1 MKRKRFEKYSTGLGV
16 FCLIAAVICLWLVFA
31 MYDIFGWSTDETKV
45 RVSIP
50 DGCSVREIA
59 EILENEDMVNSET
72 AFRMYVKLNGENLMF
87 RMGEH
92 ILEKGMSFGE
102 IVRKLTSKPDAE
114 FNTDVKITI
123 PEGFE
128 ARQIADRLA
137 DEGLVDRDEFLE
149 ELEEGEFDYWFI
161 DEIEREENRLE
172 GYLYPATYEI
182 SPKNTEHEII
192 CKMLDAFEA
201 NIVPVY
207 KSAETG
213 MTLDQIVT
221 FASVVEREAAN
232 DAERPIVAS
241 VFLNRIAKD
250 MTLSSCATVQYIIK
264 ERKDILSEKDTRI
277 KSDYNTY
284 MNKGLPIGPIASPG
298 LNSVKAALFPADTN
312 YLYFAARA
320 DGSENVFAETDE
332 EHMKNVKELQGK

>member
-1 MKRKRFEKYSTGLGV
+1 MKKKRFEKYSKTLGV
-16 FCLIAAVICLWLVFA
+16 FCLIAALLCLWLVFA
-31 MYDIFGWSTDETKV
+31 LGDIFGWSTDKTKV

-50 DGCSVREIA
+50 DGCSVKEIA
-59 EILENEDMVNSET
+59 DILENEDMVDSAT
-72 AFRMYVKLNGENLMF
+72 FFRLYVKLKGDNLMF

-92 ILEKGMSFGE
+92 ILERGMSFGE
-102 IVRKLTSKPDAE
+102 IVYKLTSKPDAE

-123 PEGFE
+123 PEGYE

-137 DEGLVDRDEFLE
+137 DEGLVDKEEFME
-149 ELEEGEFDYWFI
+149 ELESGEFDYWFVK
-161 DEIEREENRLE
+161 EIERKENRLE
-172 GYLYPATYEI
+172 GYLYPATYDI

-213 MTLDQIVT
+213 MTLDQVVT

-232 DAERPIVAS
+232 DAERPVVAS

-264 ERKDILSEKDTRI
+264 ERKDILSESDIRI

-298 LNSVKAALFPADTN
+298 LNSVKAALYPADTD

-332 EHMKNVKELQGK
+332 EHMKNVRELQGK

>member
-1 MKRKRFEKYSTGLGV
+1 MKRKKSERRSKYLSA
-16 FCLIAAVICLWLVFA
+16 FCLIAAILCIWLVFA
-31 MYDIFGWSTDETKV
+31 IGDIFGWSSDETKV

-50 DGCSVREIA
+50 EGCSVKEIA
-59 EILENEDMVNSET
+59 EILEDEDMVDSAM
-72 AFRMYVKLNGENLMF
+72 AFRLYVKLKGENLMF

-114 FNTDVKITI
+114 FNSDVKITI
-123 PEGFE
+123 PEGYE

-137 DEGLVDRDEFLE
+137 AEGLVDRDEFLE
-149 ELEEGEFDYWFI
+149 ELEEGEFDYWFVK
-161 DEIEREENRLE
+161 EIEREENKLE

-264 ERKDILSEKDTRI
+264 ERKDILSESDTRI

-332 EHMKNVKELQGK
+332 EHLKNVRELQGK